1 MIAQQVERPVEA
13 RIAEV
18 RFLLVPLA
26 DIFGKALP
34 VISLTGNN
42 YRTGQCALQKPES
55 ARMMLADS
63 MPAFQA
69 GWMGSNP
76 ITCSDLRKENKSP
89 IRRFCRFV
97 VFRKF

>member
-34 VISLTGNN
+34 LISLTGNN

-55 ARMMLADS
+55 ARMM
-63 MPAFQA
+63 
-69 GWMGSNP
+69 
-76 ITCSDLRKENKSP
+76 
-89 IRRFCRFV
+89 
-97 VFRKF
+97 